1 VCNSLF
7 TIFAD
12 NDLLTTALYFYKK
25 YGQYSQENRFYYDDI
40 HLDDPGFFLRFK
52 QRSLP
57 SLQAAEAEQMRL
69 FPLVLSFTSKQ
80 DHFLCR

>member
-1 VCNSLF
+1 MKIFHDQLQKIRIVCF
-7 TIFAD
+7 
-12 NDLLTTALYFYKK
+12 
-25 YGQYSQENRFYYDDI
+25 DDAVDRNI
-40 HLDDPGFFLRFK
+40 FFLHLPK
-52 QRSLP
+52 GSLP